1 MPTGDKVE
9 SQGPK
14 KDRHEKT
21 AVKQKNIENTKTNQ
35 TTFRVDSFNLDAQV
49 QVMQRSIALECLG
62 LSGLCQLCLSTH
74 RDTTIFPEC
83 VAKGS
88 HLTLRLGLDACARVI
103 MVALATVGNRPRYGA
118 DFGRSFLDGQRE
130 LFCCTG
136 AALCVVVL
144 AGWDWRLEGVFE
156 VDAAVT
162 DLRFKL
168 LLRSCAFTT

>member
-1 MPTGDKVE
+1 MCQAMPTGDKVE

-83 VAKGS
+83 VAKVS

-118 DFGRSFLDGQRE
+118 DFGRSFWMVSE
-130 LFCCTG
+130 NYF
-136 AALCVVVL
+136 AALVQRFVL
-144 AGWDWRLEGVFE
+144 SFWQVGIGV
-156 VDAAVT
+156 
-162 DLRFKL
+162 
-168 LLRSCAFTT
+168 